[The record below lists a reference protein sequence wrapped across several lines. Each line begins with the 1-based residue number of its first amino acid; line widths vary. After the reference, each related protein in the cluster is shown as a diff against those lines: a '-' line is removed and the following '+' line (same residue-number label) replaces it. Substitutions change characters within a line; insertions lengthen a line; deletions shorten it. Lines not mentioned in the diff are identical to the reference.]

1 MMPVMNRWNPA
12 TYLKFAGERLRPA
25 LDLIA
30 RIDMDAP
37 GRIFDLGC
45 GAGNVTRL
53 LAERWPGSVV
63 TGVDSSAEMLEE
75 ARARQPNLG
84 WVEADL
90 AAWTPEQPVDVLFSN
105 AALHWLDDHRVLFP
119 RLVQGLGAGGIMAVQ
134 MPRNHDQPSHQ
145 AMVAAA
151 EAGSWYDR
159 LRPHLRTRPVAPPDV
174 YADILSPVT
183 SSLDIWETVYWHIL
197 EGDNPVVEWTKGTA
211 LRPLLGALDGEER
224 KAFLGDYAARV
235 GRAYPRRNDGTTLFP
250 FRRLFI
256 VARR

>member
-1 MMPVMNRWNPA
+1 MTAPSRWNPA

-25 LDLIA
+25 LDLVA

-37 GRIFDLGC
+37 GAIIDLGC

-63 TGVDSSAEMLEE
+63 MGVDSSAEMLAE
-75 ARARQPNLG
+75 ARSRQPNLG
-84 WVEADL
+84 WIEADL
-90 AAWTPEQPVDVLFSN
+90 ATWSPERPVDVLFSN
-105 AALHWLDDHRVLFP
+105 AALHWLDDHRALFP
-119 RLVQGLGAGGIMAVQ
+119 RLVQGLRPGGVLAVQ

-151 EAGSWYDR
+151 EAGPWYDR
-159 LRPHLRTRPVAPPDV
+159 LRPHLRTRPVASPDA
-174 YADILSPVT
+174 YADILSPV
-183 SSLDIWETVYWHIL
+183 SSFIDIWETVYWHVL

-224 KAFLGDYAARV
+224 TAFLGDYASRV
-235 GRAYPRRNDGTTLFP
+235 ERAYPRRDDGTTLFP

-256 VARR
+256 VARH